1 MVYRESKM
9 IDFFPF
15 KILHILP
22 YSDAIALF
30 SNRLPNFEILKKK

>member
-1 MVYRESKM
+1 M
-9 IDFFPF
+9 IDFFPS
-15 KILHILP
+15 KILHTALLP